1 MKQVLPTNRNSKT
14 MPKLEPETTDPTEN
28 HDSWS
33 IKRDLILELFSSCY
47 KHQTRPYPSS
57 KYDNNSSSILFS
69 RTAAQK
75 RIKTLANSR
84 IGTKK
89 TTWTETKT
97 SFNEETINKTWC
109 AYGLHKANSRLC
121 KNTTNS
127 PPRKRKERGI
137 ERGGEREREHPTHNH
152 GHHQAK
158 PYLGRGHTS
167 LLTRTA

>member
-33 IKRDLILELFSSCY
+33 IKQDLILELFSSCY

-57 KYDNNSSSILFS
+57 KNDNNSSSILFS
-69 RTAAQK
+69 RTAAQNE

-109 AYGLHKANSRLC
+109 AYGFIKANSRLC
-121 KNTTNS
+121 KNTTTS
-127 PPRKRKERGI
+127 PTRKRKER
-137 ERGGEREREHPTHNH
+137 ERYREKERE
-152 GHHQAK
+152 
-158 PYLGRGHTS
+158 
-167 LLTRTA
+167 